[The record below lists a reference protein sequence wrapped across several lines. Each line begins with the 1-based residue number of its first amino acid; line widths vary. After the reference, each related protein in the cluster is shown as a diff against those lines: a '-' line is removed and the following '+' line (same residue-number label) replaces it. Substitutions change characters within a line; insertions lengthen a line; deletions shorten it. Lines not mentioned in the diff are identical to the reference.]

1 MVVGRPVAAVEAIA
15 IKVPTAAAALEIAE
29 AVTVVVAVTPMM
41 ALGTA
46 AVVAVMVAEAGA

>member
-1 MVVGRPVAAVEAIA
+1 MAAVEAIA